1 MTRKTYVYQ
10 DGKMVEKHLARQKEY
25 NGLYILPDIQPFV
38 SPITGEEITSR
49 NKMQRHM
56 KEHEVT
62 RAEDYSP
69 QYYEKAAQERE
80 RRLNFATPEDRQDRI
95 EALKYALEKR
105 HG

>member
-1 MTRKTYVYQ
+1 
-10 DGKMVEKHLARQKEY
+10 MVEKHLARQKEY